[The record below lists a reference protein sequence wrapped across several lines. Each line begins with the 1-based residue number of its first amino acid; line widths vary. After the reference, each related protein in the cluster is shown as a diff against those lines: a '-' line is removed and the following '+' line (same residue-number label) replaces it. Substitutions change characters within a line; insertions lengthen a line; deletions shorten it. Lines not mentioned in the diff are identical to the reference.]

1 MKIYSI
7 FLLLIGMSL
16 SAQKNE
22 YLTVFE
28 KGNGNQTATYQQTID
43 FYKKLDSDFETIKV
57 AEVGFDDSGEP
68 IRIVTFN
75 VQKQFD
81 LDKIR
86 RDNAILLVNNG
97 IHPGEP
103 DGIDATM
110 MLLRD
115 LATGKRKAPKNTV
128 VVAIPVY
135 NIGGMLNRNST
146 SRANQDGP
154 EEYGF
159 RGNARNYDLNRDFKK
174 SDTKNKTAFVEI
186 FWLTNPDFFI
196 DNHVSNGADYQYTL
210 TYIMTEH
217 NKLGPVLGQYLD
229 NDMMPKLLASLK
241 KKKIDPTPYVNAWAD
256 TPDKGFA
263 QFFESPR
270 FATGYTSLFNT
281 IGFVVE
287 THMLKKYAPR
297 VKATYEFMATAID
310 YLDEYYTQ
318 IRYVAGKNT
327 KYYEPGNAYAIKWE
341 TDSSKVEKLHFRG
354 YEGVKKR
361 SEVTNGERLFYDRTK
376 PFDKEIPFYKEYKP
390 IKEIIIPNAYVV
402 PKALW
407 DVVELLKSNGMEFR
421 QIANDTVIEVESY
434 KIANYQTVPGAYE
447 GHYLHRNTSV
457 TKTVEKIK
465 FAKGDYIFPAAQ
477 DGVKY
482 LLETLEP
489 ESIDSFFNW
498 NFFDT
503 VLQQKEHYSDYVFED
518 LAAKLLKENPEL
530 KKAFDAAMAE
540 SKSKENE
547 GDLINVTSLH
557 NNPEAQLDWVYKHS
571 VYYEKAHLQYPVY
584 RILK

>member
-1 MKIYSI
+1 MKPVVL
-7 FLLLIGMSL
+7 FLLAFVSA
-16 SAQKNE
+16 SAQKND

-28 KGNGNQTATYQQTID
+28 KGNGNQTATYRQTVD
-43 FYKKLDSDFETIKV
+43 FYEKLDADFETIKMQ
-57 AEVGFDDSGEP
+57 EIGSDDSGEP

-75 VQKQFD
+75 TNKQFNFAE
-81 LDKIR
+81 IR
-86 RDNAILLVNNG
+86 RDNAILLINNG

-115 LATGKRKAPKNTV
+115 LATGKRKIPKNTV

-135 NIGGMLNRNST
+135 NIAGMLNRNST

-154 EEYGF
+154 EQYGF
-159 RGNARNYDLNRDFKK
+159 RGNARNYDLNRDFIK
-174 SDTKNKTAFVEI
+174 SDTKNTKAFVEI
-186 FWLTNPDFFI
+186 FRLTKPDLFI

-217 NKLGPVLGQYLD
+217 NKLGEVLGGYLD
-229 NDMMPKLLASLK
+229 KTIMPKLLADMK
-241 KKKIDPTPYVNAWAD
+241 KKKIDMTPYVNAWGD

-297 VKATYEFMATAID
+297 VKATYEFMTTAID
-310 YLDEYYTQ
+310 YLDEHYTQ
-318 IRYVAGKNT
+318 IRYAAAKNANV
-327 KYYEPGNAYAIKWE
+327 YAPGNSYPIQWE

-354 YEGVKKR
+354 YEGLEKR
-361 SEVTNGERLFYDRTK
+361 SEVTTGDRLYYDRSK
-376 PFDKEIPFYKEYKP
+376 PLDKEIPFYKEYKP
-390 IKEIIIPNAYVV
+390 VKEIVIPQAYVV
-402 PKALW
+402 PGAFW
-407 DVVELLKSNGMEFR
+407 DVVDLLKSNGMAFK

-434 KIANYQTVPGAYE
+434 KIAGYQTSPNAYE
-447 GHYLHRNTSV
+447 GHYLHRNTTV
-457 TKTVEKIK
+457 TKSTQKLK
-465 FAKGDYIFPAAQ
+465 FAKGDYIFPTDQ
-477 DGVKY
+477 YGVKY

-489 ESIDSFFNW
+489 EAIDSFFNW

-518 LAAKLLKENPEL
+518 LAAQLLRDNPEL
-530 KKAFDAAMAE
+530 KKQFEAAKQE
-540 SKSKENE
+540 SKDNA
-547 GDLINVTSLH
+547 GDGFDDLNALYQ
-557 NNPEAQLDWVYKHS
+557 NAEAQLDWVYKHS
-571 VYYEKAHLQYPVY
+571 AYYEKAHLQYPVY
-584 RILK
+584 RIVK